1 MNVLPHAARRC
12 AVALLLVPLVC
23 GADGVLRGELP
34 TARASADVPG
44 VQVTALPSGAWMKR
58 LPGQTLPG
66 DSAGARASPL
76 PAGVSVQQAGAAQM
90 QVFAGQTAAVP
101 SARPPGLTARQSGGA
116 MLLEMPGQ
124 RLAAE
129 RSAGTSAAPVLPAGV
144 RIVDLS
150 PNEALPLNPLPNT
163 LYRRTN

>member
-12 AVALLLVPLVC
+12 AVALLLVPLAC

-34 TARASADVPG
+34 TARASADAPG

-66 DSAGARASPL
+66 DAAGARASPL
-76 PAGVSVQQAGAAQM
+76 PAGVSVQQAGGGQMLVLGGQPGAA
-90 QVFAGQTAAVP
+90 A
-101 SARPPGLTARQSGGA
+101 SARPPGLTARQSGGV

-124 RLAAE
+124 RQATE
-129 RSAGTSAAPVLPAGV
+129 RSSAAPATPVLPAGG
-144 RIVDLS
+144 RIVDLA
-150 PNEALPLNPLPNT
+150 PNEALPVNPQPNT
-163 LYRRTN
+163 LYRRLN